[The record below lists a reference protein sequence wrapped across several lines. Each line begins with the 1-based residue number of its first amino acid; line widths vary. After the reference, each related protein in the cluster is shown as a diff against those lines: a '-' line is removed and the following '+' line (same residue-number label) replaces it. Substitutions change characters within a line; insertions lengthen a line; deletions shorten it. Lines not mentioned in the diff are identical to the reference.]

1 MKEAFVNKYNT
12 ADLSAGMITGNVMSI
27 CSNRAL
33 STAGVIKGDE
43 KHVLLLYNTG
53 TLSAG
58 VTAEDN
64 RGVYCTKYDGM
75 KFTCDGSDVCST
87 ITHSV

>member
-1 MKEAFVNKYNT
+1 M
-12 ADLSAGMITGNVMSI
+12 GI
-27 CSNRAL
+27 CSKRAL
-33 STAGVIKGDE
+33 PTAGVIKGDE

-64 RGVYCTKYDGM
+64 RGVCCTKYDGM
-75 KFTCDGSDVCST
+75 KFTF
-87 ITHSV
+87 THSGLLSRSDYRR

>member
-1 MKEAFVNKYNT
+1 M
-12 ADLSAGMITGNVMSI
+12 GI

-33 STAGVIKGDE
+33 PTAGVIKGDE

-64 RGVYCTKYDGM
+64 RGVCCT
-75 KFTCDGSDVCST
+75 
-87 ITHSV
+87 

>member
-1 MKEAFVNKYNT
+1 M
-12 ADLSAGMITGNVMSI
+12 GI

-33 STAGVIKGDE
+33 PTAGVIKGDE

-58 VTAEDN
+58 VTAEDK
-64 RGVYCTKYDGM
+64 RGVCCTKYDGM
-75 KFTCDGSDVCST
+75 KFTCDDRGVYST
-87 ITHSV
+87 I

>member
-1 MKEAFVNKYNT
+1 M
-12 ADLSAGMITGNVMSI
+12 GI

-33 STAGVIKGDE
+33 PTAGVIKGDE

-58 VTAEDN
+58 VTAEEN
-64 RGVYCTKYDGM
+64 RGVCCTKYDGM
-75 KFTCDGSDVCST
+75 KFTCDVSDVCST
-87 ITHSV
+87 ITHSGLLSRSHYRR

>member
-1 MKEAFVNKYNT
+1 M
-12 ADLSAGMITGNVMSI
+12 GI

-33 STAGVIKGDE
+33 PTA
-43 KHVLLLYNTG
+43 YNTG

-64 RGVYCTKYDGM
+64 RGVCCTKYDGM
-75 KFTCDGSDVCST
+75 KFTCDVSDVCST
-87 ITHSV
+87 ITNSGLLSRSDYRR